1 MTSNDVNGVLNKNS
15 SVSVK
20 SILKSA
26 WAEFVEINEVLDYQ
40 LKEVEKA
47 LSCYDSRGGCYVY
60 WCASCKEFVTLS
72 LGCNS
77 RLCSCC
83 GKRYA
88 DQWAH
93 SLSKSMFDV
102 PHRHFVL
109 SVPDALWS
117 YLRDWTWLKEYM
129 DCAINCFNE
138 FFSHVLR
145 QEIKVGVI
153 VVLHPFGKD
162 MAFKPHLHLILTEGG
177 FNKRKEFV
185 KCDFVLAE
193 KFRKKWQFEILKLFQ
208 KLGLPNHVANEMYKK
223 YPKGFYVW
231 LHKRGRIKNPKE
243 ISRYLGRYVR
253 HPAIANSRIDDFDGE
268 FVKFHYVN
276 NEDTNVN
283 VTMRVFDFIKALIQ
297 HIPPPQFKM
306 IRYYGAYA
314 RCVKKRFG
322 AKVHSSIKQLNLYH
336 FGLEKT
342 KCCLF
347 CKNELQFVI
356 YLGKDPPQL
365 KKIQQELTAFIR
377 YFYLKICTEGAFLN
391 NSSSIVCD

>member
-1 MTSNDVNGVLNKNS
+1 MTSDVVNGVLNKNS

-20 SILKSA
+20 NILKRG
-26 WAEFVEINEVLDYQ
+26 WAQFVENSDVFDYQ
-40 LKEVEKA
+40 LKEVDKA
-47 LSCYDSRGGCYVY
+47 LGCYDSNKGCYVY
-60 WCASCKEFVTLS
+60 WCGSCEKYVTLS
-72 LGCNS
+72 LGCNG

-93 SLSKSMFDV
+93 SLSKAMFNV

-109 SVPDALWS
+109 SVPDALWC
-117 YLRDWTWLKEYM
+117 YLRDWNWLKEYM
-129 DCAINCFNE
+129 DCAIKCFNE

-145 QEIKVGVI
+145 QDIKVGVI

-193 KFRKKWQFEILKLFQ
+193 KFRRKWQYEVLKTFK
-208 KLGLPNHVANEMYKK
+208 KLGLSNQVISEMYNR

-253 HPAIANSRIDDFDGE
+253 HPAIANSRIDSFNGNV
-268 FVKFHYVN
+268 VKFHYVN
-276 NEDTNVN
+276 NEDKTVN
-283 VTMRVFDFIKALIQ
+283 VSMFVNDFIGALIQ

-314 RCVKKRFG
+314 RCVKRGFG
-322 AKVHSSIKQLNLYH
+322 AKIHSSIKQLNLYH

-342 KCCLF
+342 KYCPF
-347 CKNELQFVI
+347 CKKELRFII
-356 YLGKDPPQL
+356 YLGKDPPEP
-365 KKIQQELTAFIR
+365 KKIQQELTALI
-377 YFYLKICTEGAFLN
+377 K
-391 NSSSIVCD
+391 